1 MKHRPEPDIIRLSN
15 ISENRFLTGQT
26 EFGVENESSPQKTF
40 SSLLFSSLLFSSL
53 LFSSLLFSSAARA
66 AGEGSGRGPYVQADL
81 AYAYEHI
88 THDYPEPAGAK
99 KGKIS
104 TVSDYFRNIRTHSIH
119 PRVSVGY
126 DFGGWR
132 IAADYA
138 RYRKWND
145 SKYSVSIKE
154 LKENKGE
161 NINVAQYL
169 KTENQENG
177 SFHAV
182 SSLGLS
188 AVYDFKLNDKFKP
201 YIGARVAYGHIR
213 HQHRSV
219 EQETTIVTTYLQS
232 GKPSPIIRGPTPK
245 PAHQESNSIRRV
257 GLGVIA
263 GVGFDITPNLT
274 LDAGYRYHNWG
285 RLENTRFKTH
295 EASLGVRYR
304 F

>member
-1 MKHRPEPDIIRLSN
+1 MNPARKKP
-15 ISENRFLTGQT
+15 
-26 EFGVENESSPQKTF
+26 
-40 SSLLFSSLLFSSL
+40 SLLFSSL
-53 LFSSLLFSSAARA
+53 LFSSLLFSSAAQA
-66 AGEGSGRGPYVQADL
+66 ASEGNGRGPYVQADL
-81 AYAYEHI
+81 AYAAERI
-88 THDYPEPAGAK
+88 THDYPKPTDPS

-138 RYRKWND
+138 RYRKWNN

-154 LKENKGE
+154 LKNNNKK
-161 NINVAQYL
+161 

-201 YIGARVAYGHIR
+201 YIGARVAYGHVR
-213 HQHRSV
+213 HSIDSTKKITAGAGGAGSPVRPSYKSTQDAHH
-219 EQETTIVTTYLQS
+219 QS
-232 GKPSPIIRGPTPK
+232 
-245 PAHQESNSIRRV
+245 N
-257 GLGVIA
+257 
-263 GVGFDITPNLT
+263 
-274 LDAGYRYHNWG
+274 
-285 RLENTRFKTH
+285 
-295 EASLGVRYR
+295 
-304 F
+304 

>member
-1 MKHRPEPDIIRLSN
+1 
-15 ISENRFLTGQT
+15 
-26 EFGVENESSPQKTF
+26 
-40 SSLLFSSLLFSSL
+40 SLLFSSL

-66 AGEGSGRGPYVQADL
+66 ASEDGGRGPYVQADL
-81 AYAYEHI
+81 AYAAERI

-104 TVSDYFRNIRTHSIH
+104 TVSDYFRNIRTHSVH

-138 RYRKWND
+138 RYRKWNN

-154 LKENKGE
+154 LNNNKKK
-161 NINVAQYL
+161 

-201 YIGARVAYGHIR
+201 YIGARVAYGHVR
-213 HQHRSV
+213 HSIDSTKKTAESLTSFHGV
-219 EQETTIVTTYLQS
+219 N
-232 GKPSPIIRGPTPK
+232 PTSYP
-245 PAHQESNSIRRV
+245 HQEKTRSTYRESDSIRRV

-263 GVGFDITPNLT
+263 GIGFDITPKLT

>member
-1 MKHRPEPDIIRLSN
+1 M
-15 ISENRFLTGQT
+15 SESK
-26 EFGVENESSPQKTF
+26 NESSPKK
-40 SSLLFSSLLFSSL
+40 LLFSSLLFSSL
-53 LFSSLLFSSAARA
+53 LFSSLLFSSAAQA
-66 AGEGSGRGPYVQADL
+66 ASEGNGRGPYVQADL
-81 AYAYEHI
+81 AYAAERI
-88 THDYPEPAGAK
+88 THDYPKPTDPS

-138 RYRKWND
+138 RYRKWNN

-154 LKENKGE
+154 LKNNNKK
-161 NINVAQYL
+161 

-201 YIGARVAYGHIR
+201 YIGARVAYGHVR
-213 HQHRSV
+213 HSIDSTKKITAGAGGAGSPVR
-219 EQETTIVTTYLQS
+219 
-232 GKPSPIIRGPTPK
+232 PSYKSTQD
-245 PAHQESNSIRRV
+245 AHHQSNSIRRV

-263 GVGFDITPNLT
+263 GVGFDITPKLT
-274 LDAGYRYHNWG
+274 
-285 RLENTRFKTH
+285 
-295 EASLGVRYR
+295 
-304 F
+304 

>member
-1 MKHRPEPDIIRLSN
+1 MNPARKKPSL
-15 ISENRFLTGQT
+15 L
-26 EFGVENESSPQKTF
+26 F

-53 LFSSLLFSSAARA
+53 LFSSLLFSSAAQA
-66 AGEGSGRGPYVQADL
+66 ASEGNGRGPYVQADL

-88 THDYPEPAGAK
+88 TRDYPDAAGANQGK
-99 KGKIS
+99 KIS
-104 TVSDYFRNIRTHSIH
+104 TVSDYFKNIRTHSIH

-138 RYRKWND
+138 RYRKWNNN
-145 SKYSVSIKE
+145 KYSVNI
-154 LKENKGE
+154 ENVQKHDNG
-161 NINVAQYL
+161 NRIDR

-177 SFHAV
+177 TFHAV

-201 YIGARVAYGHIR
+201 YIGMRVAYGHVR
-213 HQHRSV
+213 HGIDSTKKITGTLTAYHGKNIKS
-219 EQETTIVTTYLQS
+219 TTYNISPQTQNAHHQS
-232 GKPSPIIRGPTPK
+232 D
-245 PAHQESNSIRRV
+245 SIRRV

-263 GVGFDITPNLT
+263 GVGFDITPKLT

-295 EASLGVRYR
+295 EASLGMRYR

>member
-1 MKHRPEPDIIRLSN
+1 M
-15 ISENRFLTGQT
+15 
-26 EFGVENESSPQKTF
+26 
-40 SSLLFSSLLFSSL
+40 
-53 LFSSLLFSSAARA
+53 
-66 AGEGSGRGPYVQADL
+66 QADL
-81 AYAYEHI
+81 AYAAERI
-88 THDYPEPAGAK
+88 THDYPEPTGAK
-99 KGKIS
+99 KGTTIS

-138 RYRKWND
+138 RYRKWNN

-154 LKENKGE
+154 LKNNNKKKK
-161 NINVAQYL
+161 

-201 YIGARVAYGHIR
+201 YIGARVAYGHVR
-213 HQHRSV
+213 HSISTKK
-219 EQETTIVTTYLQS
+219 TTEFLTTA
-232 GKPSPIIRGPTPK
+232 GSPGVVPGSYKVSTTPG
-245 PAHQESNSIRRV
+245 AHQESNSIRRV

>member
-1 MKHRPEPDIIRLSN
+1 MQPAKN
-15 ISENRFLTGQT
+15 
-26 EFGVENESSPQKTF
+26 
-40 SSLLFSSLLFSSL
+40 LLFSSL
-53 LFSSLLFSSAARA
+53 LFSSLLFSSAAQA
-66 AGEGSGRGPYVQADL
+66 ASEDGGRGPYVQADL

-88 THDYPEPAGAK
+88 THDYPKPTAPNK
-99 KGKIS
+99 NKIS

-138 RYRKWND
+138 RYRKWNN

-154 LKENKGE
+154 LKNNNKK
-161 NINVAQYL
+161 

-177 SFHAV
+177 TFHAV

-201 YIGARVAYGHIR
+201 YIGARVAYGHVR
-213 HQHRSV
+213 HSIDSTKKITAGAGGAGSPVR
-219 EQETTIVTTYLQS
+219 
-232 GKPSPIIRGPTPK
+232 PSYKSTQD
-245 PAHQESNSIRRV
+245 AHHQSNSIRRV

-263 GVGFDITPNLT
+263 GVGFDITPKLT
-274 LDAGYRYHNWG
+274 LD
-285 RLENTRFKTH
+285 
-295 EASLGVRYR
+295 
-304 F
+304 

>member
-1 MKHRPEPDIIRLSN
+1 MNPARKKL
-15 ISENRFLTGQT
+15 L
-26 EFGVENESSPQKTF
+26 F

-53 LFSSLLFSSAARA
+53 LFSSLLFPSAAQA
-66 AGEGSGRGPYVQADL
+66 ASEDNGRGPYVQADL

-88 THDYPEPAGAK
+88 THDYPKPTGAK
-99 KGKIS
+99 KGTTIS
-104 TVSDYFRNIRTHSIH
+104 TVSDYFRNIRTHSVH

-138 RYRKWND
+138 RYRKWNNN
-145 SKYSVSIKE
+145 KYSVNI
-154 LKENKGE
+154 ENVQIREDNG
-161 NINVAQYL
+161 NRIDR

-201 YIGARVAYGHIR
+201 YIGARVAYGHVR
-213 HQHRSV
+213 HSIDS
-219 EQETTIVTTYLQS
+219 TKKTIEFLTAAGARGAAPTVY
-232 GKPSPIIRGPTPK
+232 SPYKNTQD
-245 PAHQESNSIRRV
+245 AHQESNSIRRV

-263 GVGFDITPNLT
+263 GVGFDITPKLT
-274 LDAGYRYHNWG
+274 LDTGYRYHYWG

-295 EASLGVRYR
+295 EASLGMRYR

>member
-1 MKHRPEPDIIRLSN
+1 MQPAKN
-15 ISENRFLTGQT
+15 
-26 EFGVENESSPQKTF
+26 
-40 SSLLFSSLLFSSL
+40 LLFSSLLFSSL
-53 LFSSLLFSSAARA
+53 LFPSAAQA
-66 AGEGSGRGPYVQADL
+66 ASEDNGRGPYVQADL

-88 THDYPEPAGAK
+88 THDYPKPTGAK
-99 KGKIS
+99 KGTTIS
-104 TVSDYFRNIRTHSIH
+104 TVSDYFRNIRTHSVH

-145 SKYSVSIKE
+145 NKYSV
-154 LKENKGE
+154 
-161 NINVAQYL
+161 NIEKVRERNNGNTNVAQYL
-169 KTENQENG
+169 KAENQENG
-177 SFHAV
+177 TFHAA

-201 YIGARVAYGHIR
+201 YIGARVAYGHVR
-213 HQHRSV
+213 HSIDSTKKTTEFITSAGAPGGAPTVYPPHKNTQDDHR
-219 EQETTIVTTYLQS
+219 E
-232 GKPSPIIRGPTPK
+232 GD
-245 PAHQESNSIRRV
+245 SIRRV

-263 GVGFDITPNLT
+263 GVGFDITPKLT
-274 LDAGYRYHNWG
+274 LDAGYRYHYWG

>member
-1 MKHRPEPDIIRLSN
+1 M
-15 ISENRFLTGQT
+15 SESK
-26 EFGVENESSPQKTF
+26 NESSPKKLLF

-53 LFSSLLFSSAARA
+53 LFSSLLFPSAAQA
-66 AGEGSGRGPYVQADL
+66 AGEDHGRGPYVQADL

-88 THDYPEPAGAK
+88 TRDYPDAAGANQGK
-99 KGKIS
+99 KIS

-138 RYRKWND
+138 RYRKWNNN
-145 SKYSVSIKE
+145 KYSVNIKE
-154 LKENKGE
+154 LERKNNKTSGGGSQL
-161 NINVAQYL
+161 NIRYQ

-177 SFHAV
+177 TFHAV

-188 AVYDFKLNDKFKP
+188 TVYDFRANDKFKP
-201 YIGARVAYGHIR
+201 YIGVRVGYGHVR
-213 HQHRSV
+213 HGIDSTKKTKNTLTAYHGADTEPTYYDDIEPEKNQKNTYRQNRS
-219 EQETTIVTTYLQS
+219 S
-232 GKPSPIIRGPTPK
+232 
-245 PAHQESNSIRRV
+245 RR
-257 GLGVIA
+257 LGFGAVA
-263 GVGFDITPNLT
+263 GVGIDITPKLT
-274 LDAGYRYHNWG
+274 LDAGYRYHYWG

-295 EASLGVRYR
+295 EASLGMRYR

>member
-1 MKHRPEPDIIRLSN
+1 M
-15 ISENRFLTGQT
+15 
-26 EFGVENESSPQKTF
+26 
-40 SSLLFSSLLFSSL
+40 
-53 LFSSLLFSSAARA
+53 
-66 AGEGSGRGPYVQADL
+66 QADL
-81 AYAYEHI
+81 AYAAERI
-88 THDYPEPAGAK
+88 THDYPEPTGAK
-99 KGKIS
+99 KGTTIS

-138 RYRKWND
+138 RYRKWNN

-154 LKENKGE
+154 LKNNNNKKK
-161 NINVAQYL
+161 

-201 YIGARVAYGHIR
+201 YIGARVAYGHVR
-213 HQHRSV
+213 HSISTKK
-219 EQETTIVTTYLQS
+219 TTEFLTTA
-232 GKPSPIIRGPTPK
+232 GSPGVVPGGYKVSTTPG
-245 PAHQESNSIRRV
+245 AHQESNSIRRV

-295 EASLGVRYR
+295 EASLGMRYR

>member
-1 MKHRPEPDIIRLSN
+1 MRPTKN
-15 ISENRFLTGQT
+15 F
-26 EFGVENESSPQKTF
+26 SSLLFSSLLF

-66 AGEGSGRGPYVQADL
+66 AGEDHGRGPYVQADL

-88 THDYPEPAGAK
+88 TRDYPDAAGLE
-99 KGKIS
+99 KGKKIS

-138 RYRKWND
+138 RYRKWNNN
-145 SKYSVSIKE
+145 KYSVNIKE
-154 LKENKGE
+154 LERNENKNSGNHL
-161 NINVAQYL
+161 NIKTQ
-169 KTENQENG
+169 KTEHQENG
-177 SFHAV
+177 TFHAV

-188 AVYDFKLNDKFKP
+188 TIYDFDTGSRFKP
-201 YIGARVAYGHIR
+201 YIGMRVAYGHVR
-213 HQHRSV
+213 HQVRSV
-219 EQETTIVTTYLQS
+219 QQETEIVTTYPES
-232 GKPSPIIRGPTPK
+232 GAPSPVPGAAVGKP
-245 PAHQESNSIRRV
+245 AYHESRSSRR
-257 GLGVIA
+257 LGFGAMA
-263 GVGFDITPNLT
+263 GVGIDVAPGLT
-274 LDAGYRYHNWG
+274 LDAGYRYHYWG

>member
-1 MKHRPEPDIIRLSN
+1 MRSTKN
-15 ISENRFLTGQT
+15 F
-26 EFGVENESSPQKTF
+26 SSLLFSSLLF

-66 AGEGSGRGPYVQADL
+66 AGEDHGRGPYVQADL

-88 THDYPEPAGAK
+88 TRDYPKPTDPS

-132 IAADYA
+132 VAADYA
-138 RYRKWND
+138 RYRKWNNN
-145 SKYSVSIKE
+145 KYSV
-154 LKENKGE
+154 
-161 NINVAQYL
+161 NIEKVQEVGKNRRDR

-188 AVYDFKLNDKFKP
+188 AVYDFRPNDKFKP
-201 YIGARVAYGHIR
+201 YIGVRVAYGHVR
-213 HQHRSV
+213 HGIDSTKKITGTLTAYPNDADAAATVYLDGHPQKN
-219 EQETTIVTTYLQS
+219 TYQ
-232 GKPSPIIRGPTPK
+232 K
-245 PAHQESNSIRRV
+245 SNSSRR
-257 GLGVIA
+257 LGFGAMA
-263 GVGFDITPNLT
+263 GVGIDVAPGLT

>member
-1 MKHRPEPDIIRLSN
+1 MQPAKN
-15 ISENRFLTGQT
+15 
-26 EFGVENESSPQKTF
+26 
-40 SSLLFSSLLFSSL
+40 LLFSSLLFSSL
-53 LFSSLLFSSAARA
+53 LFSSLLFSSAAQA
-66 AGEGSGRGPYVQADL
+66 ASEDGGRGPYVQADL
-81 AYAYEHI
+81 AYAAERI
-88 THDYPEPAGAK
+88 THDYPEPTGTGK
-99 KGKIS
+99 NKIS

-138 RYRKWND
+138 RYRKWNNN
-145 SKYSVSIKE
+145 KYSVSIKE
-154 LKENKGE
+154 LKNNNKK
-161 NINVAQYL
+161 

-201 YIGARVAYGHIR
+201 YIGARVAYGHVR
-213 HQHRSV
+213 HSISTKK
-219 EQETTIVTTYLQS
+219 TTEFLTVARNRVTVPGTYKVS
-232 GKPSPIIRGPTPK
+232 TTPG
-245 PAHQESNSIRRV
+245 AHQESNSIRRV

>member
-1 MKHRPEPDIIRLSN
+1 MELICIRPTKN
-15 ISENRFLTGQT
+15 
-26 EFGVENESSPQKTF
+26 F

-53 LFSSLLFSSAARA
+53 LFPSAAQA
-66 AGEGSGRGPYVQADL
+66 AGEGNGRGPYVQADL

-88 THDYPEPAGAK
+88 TRDYPEATGANQ
-99 KGKIS
+99 GKIS
-104 TVSDYFRNIRTHSIH
+104 TVSDYFKNIRTHSIH

-145 SKYSVSIKE
+145 NKYSVDIKE
-154 LKENKGE
+154 LQRRRNGTSGGGSQL
-161 NINVAQYL
+161 NIKHR
-169 KTENQENG
+169 KTEHQENG
-177 SFHAV
+177 TFHAV

-188 AVYDFKLNDKFKP
+188 TIYDFDTGSRFKP
-201 YIGARVAYGHIR
+201 YIGMRVAYGHVR
-213 HQHRSV
+213 HGIDSTKKTKNTLTAYHGVGRGSTYYDNVDPEKNQKNTYRQNRS
-219 EQETTIVTTYLQS
+219 S
-232 GKPSPIIRGPTPK
+232 
-245 PAHQESNSIRRV
+245 RR
-257 GLGVIA
+257 LGFGAMA
-263 GVGFDITPNLT
+263 GVGIDVAPGLT

-295 EASLGVRYR
+295 EASLGMRYR

>member
-1 MKHRPEPDIIRLSN
+1 M
-15 ISENRFLTGQT
+15 SESK
-26 EFGVENESSPQKTF
+26 NESSPKK
-40 SSLLFSSLLFSSL
+40 L

-66 AGEGSGRGPYVQADL
+66 ASEDGGRGPYVQADL
-81 AYAYEHI
+81 AYAAERI
-88 THDYPEPAGAK
+88 THDYPEPAGAN

-138 RYRKWND
+138 RYRKWNN

-154 LKENKGE
+154 LKNNNKK
-161 NINVAQYL
+161 

-201 YIGARVAYGHIR
+201 YIGARVAYGHVR
-213 HQHRSV
+213 H
-219 EQETTIVTTYLQS
+219 
-232 GKPSPIIRGPTPK
+232 
-245 PAHQESNSIRRV
+245 SI
-257 GLGVIA
+257 
-263 GVGFDITPNLT
+263 
-274 LDAGYRYHNWG
+274 
-285 RLENTRFKTH
+285 
-295 EASLGVRYR
+295 
-304 F
+304 

>member
-1 MKHRPEPDIIRLSN
+1 MQPAKN
-15 ISENRFLTGQT
+15 
-26 EFGVENESSPQKTF
+26 
-40 SSLLFSSLLFSSL
+40 LLFSSL
-53 LFSSLLFSSAARA
+53 LFSSLLFSSAAQA
-66 AGEGSGRGPYVQADL
+66 ASEGNGRGPYVQADL

-88 THDYPEPAGAK
+88 THDYPEPTGTK
-99 KGKIS
+99 KGTTIS

-145 SKYSVSIKE
+145 NKYSVNIKK
-154 LKENKGE
+154 LENK
-161 NINVAQYL
+161 NKK

-201 YIGARVAYGHIR
+201 YIGARVAYGHVR
-213 HQHRSV
+213 HSIDS
-219 EQETTIVTTYLQS
+219 TKKITAS
-232 GKPSPIIRGPTPK
+232 AGGAGSPASYKSTQD
-245 PAHQESNSIRRV
+245 AHHQSNSIRR
-257 GLGVIA
+257 LGFGAMA
-263 GVGFDITPNLT
+263 GVGIDVAPGLT

-295 EASLGVRYR
+295 EASLGMRYR

>member
-1 MKHRPEPDIIRLSN
+1 M
-15 ISENRFLTGQT
+15 
-26 EFGVENESSPQKTF
+26 
-40 SSLLFSSLLFSSL
+40 
-53 LFSSLLFSSAARA
+53 
-66 AGEGSGRGPYVQADL
+66 QADL
-81 AYAYEHI
+81 AYAAERI
-88 THDYPEPAGAK
+88 THDYPKPTAPGK
-99 KGKIS
+99 NKIS

-145 SKYSVSIKE
+145 NKYSVNIKK
-154 LKENKGE
+154 LENKNKKLE
-161 NINVAQYL
+161 NKNKK

-201 YIGARVAYGHIR
+201 YIGARVAYGHVR
-213 HQHRSV
+213 HSIDS
-219 EQETTIVTTYLQS
+219 TKKITAS
-232 GKPSPIIRGPTPK
+232 AGGAGSPASYKSTQD
-245 PAHQESNSIRRV
+245 AHHQSNSIRRV

-274 LDAGYRYHNWG
+274 LDAG
-285 RLENTRFKTH
+285 
-295 EASLGVRYR
+295 
-304 F
+304 